1 MRTIE
6 YKYGKHIQE
15 VKVMAE
21 DNNNI
26 EIKIDELENVSGGN
40 MPMVKCQY
48 CDATFPCTMS
58 SLGLSMHMLAKHP
71 DKAEVLNT

>member
-21 DNNNI
+21 DNNI

-71 DKAEVLNT
+71 DKVEVLDT

>member
-15 VKVMAE
+15 VKFMAE
-21 DNNNI
+21 DNNI

-48 CDATFPCTMS
+48 CDATFPCTIS